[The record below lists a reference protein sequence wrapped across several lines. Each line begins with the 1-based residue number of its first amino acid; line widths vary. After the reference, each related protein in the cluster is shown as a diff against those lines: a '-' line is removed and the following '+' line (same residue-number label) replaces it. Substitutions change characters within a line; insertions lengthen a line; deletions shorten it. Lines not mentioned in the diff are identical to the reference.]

1 MQRCDL
7 IGGKQSEISG
17 SSILIPFRV
26 GVGELSSN
34 KILVQQRT
42 VYRLGMSR
50 RVSVSRFSGILRSL
64 RMSTTAASSR
74 SLEGKV
80 AVVAASTEGLVDTS
94 VHAT

>member
-34 KILVQQRT
+34 KIGTKRT

-50 RVSVSRFSGILRSL
+50 RVSVSRFSGTLRSL

-80 AVVAASTEGLVDTS
+80 AVVTASTEGLVDTS

>member
-1 MQRCDL
+1 MNFPQT
-7 IGGKQSEISG
+7 K
-17 SSILIPFRV
+17 
-26 GVGELSSN
+26 
-34 KILVQQRT
+34 LVQQRT